1 MGCPEDTNHGT
12 NTRKSLA
19 KTNRS
24 ENDEELGFIITLP
37 ILRRVNLMILSS
49 KELKES
55 RLEALVIREDLIQIY
70 RLDALL

>member
-1 MGCPEDTNHGT
+1 MGCPQDINHGT